1 VWTLRR
7 RCCVAVVL
15 IGGTRRRSC
24 ETWSTFSSPTRDYIG
39 ASYPNSTSAM
49 IRF

>member
-1 VWTLRR
+1 MIGVPALYVWTLRR

-24 ETWSTFSSPTRDYIG
+24 ET
-39 ASYPNSTSAM
+39 
-49 IRF
+49 